1 MEAFTATWL
10 NQSSPLLS
18 LILHQGWGR
27 NEGVPP
33 EWTTPLLL
41 IFHCHTALCMHV
53 SLPQH
58 IPASPLA
65 IVFFFCVFS
74 LLWNLWLYIL
84 SISQSSA
91 AVTGSSTFGKSAV
104 SLIQASRCLHQCLL
118 SLACGVLLKRS
129 WLHQNWLFQLCWN
142 YLNTAKGPGMNLFKS
157 CFYVF
162 NTNCC
167 LKI

>member
-1 MEAFTATWL
+1 MRVYP
-10 NQSSPLLS
+10 QSEPLLCS
-18 LILHQGWGR
+18 WSS
-27 NEGVPP
+27 
-33 EWTTPLLL
+33 
-41 IFHCHTALCMHV
+41 TAIQPCACM
-53 SLPQH
+53 
-58 IPASPLA
+58 SPYLSTYQLA
-65 IVFFFCVFS
+65 HLKSRVFFFCVFS

-157 CFYVF
+157 CLYVF
-162 NTNCC
+162 NTSCC